1 MASIDTLDTEPAKKR
16 VKWDDLKKAL
26 GVFRYIGPYRYTY
39 LIGIVFLIF
48 STIASLLLPFLIS
61 ELVAAAEDKSTYFS
75 SVNQVV
81 MALVGILV
89 VQAIFSYG
97 RVYAFYYVTT
107 KTTADVRTDI
117 YDRII
122 SLPVGFFENKRVGE
136 LISRITSDVSKL
148 EETLSL
154 SLAEFFRQ
162 VATLIIG
169 PVFLLMYSVKLTLL
183 MLATFPFIVI
193 ILVVFGK
200 FIRKLSKTTQDTLAE
215 TNTVVD
221 ETFHAVNTVKAFTNE
236 AYESQRYSHSMQAVI
251 DISLRL
257 AKYRGAFI
265 SSLVFGLFGGIILV
279 MWYGATLVQAGT
291 MEVSQLMGFVL
302 YTIFVGG
309 ALAGMGELYAKI
321 QSTVGGTERL
331 LEIINEPA
339 ELDFKS
345 GAQHLQ
351 KFTSGHIKFD
361 NVVFRYPSRPDVTVL
376 KGISFEIKNGE
387 KIALVGPSGAG
398 KSTIT
403 QLLLG
408 YYHIADGRIS
418 INNKD
423 LDDYALLHLR
433 YNIGIV
439 PQDITLFGGTIG
451 ENIAYGKPGA
461 SKDAIID
468 AAKKA
473 NAWDFISTFPD
484 GLDTVV
490 GERGVKLSGGQKQRV
505 AIARTILKDPAIL
518 ILDEATSSLD
528 AESEQLVQQALEA
541 LMKDRTS
548 IVIAHRLS
556 TIRKVDKILV
566 INEGQIQ
573 ESGTHAELAANPE
586 GLYNHLLKLQF
597 AED

>member
-1 MASIDTLDTEPAKKR
+1 MSTIDSSATENAKKR
-16 VKWDDLKKAL
+16 IKWSELKRAL
-26 GVFRYIGPYRYTY
+26 GVFRYIGPYKYVY
-39 LIGIVFLIF
+39 AAGIVFLVV
-48 STIASLLLPFLIS
+48 STLASLLLPFLIS
-61 ELVAAAEDKSTYFS
+61 ELVAAAEDKSAYFGS
-75 SVNQVV
+75 LEQVII
-81 MALVGILV
+81 ALISILV

-162 VATLIIG
+162 IATLTIG
-169 PVFLLMYSVKLTLL
+169 PIFLLWYSPTLTGL
-183 MLATFPFIVI
+183 MLATFPLIVI

-200 FIRKLSKTTQDTLAE
+200 FIRRLSKKAQDTLAE

-236 AYESQRYSHSMQAVI
+236 QYESNRYRSSMGGVI
-251 DISLRL
+251 DVSLQL

-265 SSLVFGLFGGIILV
+265 SALVLGLFGGIILV
-279 MWYGATLVQAGT
+279 MWYGATLVQQGE
-291 MEVSQLMGFVL
+291 MEVNQLMGFVL

-321 QSTVGGTERL
+321 QSTIGGTERL
-331 LEIINEPA
+331 LEIINEPS
-339 ELDFKS
+339 EVDFKT
-345 GAQHLQ
+345 GGQHLQ
-351 KFTSGHIKFD
+351 KLVSGHIAFD
-361 NVVFRYPSRPDVTVL
+361 KVQFRYPSRPDVEVL

-408 YYHIADGRIS
+408 YYHISNGRIS

-423 LDDYALLHLR
+423 IDDYALLHLR

-439 PQDITLFGGTIG
+439 PQDITLFGGSIR

-461 SKDAIID
+461 TDAEIRD
-468 AAKKA
+468 AAVKA
-473 NAWDFISTFPD
+473 NAWDFISQFPE

-490 GERGVKLSGGQKQRV
+490 GERGVKLSGGQKQRI
-505 AIARTILKDPAIL
+505 AIARTVLKDPAIL

-528 AESEQLVQQALEA
+528 AESELLVQQALET
-541 LMKDRTS
+541 LMKGRTS

-556 TIRKVDKILV
+556 TIRKVDRIFV

-573 ESGTHAELAANPE
+573 ESGTHAELAARE
-586 GLYNHLLKLQF
+586 DGLYNHLLKLQF
-597 AED
+597 AEE

>member
-1 MASIDTLDTEPAKKR
+1 M
-16 VKWDDLKKAL
+16 
-26 GVFRYIGPYRYTY
+26 GVFRYIGPYKWIYAAG
-39 LIGIVFLIF
+39 IGFLII

-61 ELVAAAEDKSTYFS
+61 ELVAAAEDKSTYFGS
-75 SVNQVV
+75 LEQVIV
-81 MALVGILV
+81 ALIAILV

-97 RVYAFYYVTT
+97 RVYTFYYVTT

-162 VATLIIG
+162 VATLVIG
-169 PVFLLMYSVKLTLL
+169 PIFLLWYSGTLTLL
-183 MLATFPFIVI
+183 MLATFPLIVI

-200 FIRKLSKTTQDTLAE
+200 FIRKLSKTAQDTLAE

-236 AYESQRYSHSMQAVI
+236 QYESNRYRSSMDSVI
-251 DISLRL
+251 DVSLRL

-265 SSLVFGLFGGIILV
+265 SALVLGLFGGIILV
-279 MWYGATLVQAGT
+279 MWYGALLVQQGE
-291 MEVSQLMGFVL
+291 MEVNQLMGFVL

-321 QSTVGGTERL
+321 QSTIGGTERL
-331 LEIINEPA
+331 LEIINEPS
-339 ELDFKS
+339 ELDFKT

-351 KFTSGHIKFD
+351 KFQSGNIVFEK
-361 NVVFRYPSRPDVTVL
+361 VQFRYPSRPDVEVL

-408 YYHIADGRIS
+408 YYHIANGRIT
-418 INNKD
+418 INNSD
-423 LDDYALLHLR
+423 IDDYALLHLR

-439 PQDITLFGGTIG
+439 PQDITLFGGTIR

-461 SKDAIID
+461 TDEEIQN
-468 AAKKA
+468 AARKA
-473 NAWDFISTFPD
+473 NAWDFINQFPD

-528 AESEQLVQQALEA
+528 AESELLVQQALET

-556 TIRKVDKILV
+556 TIRKVDRILV
-566 INEGQIQ
+566 INEGHIQ
-573 ESGTHAELAANPE
+573 ESGTHAELAARPD

-597 AED
+597 AEE

>member
-1 MASIDTLDTEPAKKR
+1 MAADTTITETPKKR
-16 VKWDDLKKAL
+16 VTWSDMKKAL
-26 GVFRYIGPYRYTY
+26 GVFRYIGPYRYIY
-39 LIGIVFLIF
+39 GAGIGFLIV

-61 ELVAAAEDKSTYFS
+61 ELVAAAELKSEYFS
-75 SVNQVV
+75 SVDQVV
-81 MALVGILV
+81 LALIGILI

-97 RVYAFYYVTT
+97 RVYTFYYVTT

-162 VATLIIG
+162 IATLVIG
-169 PVFLLMYSVKLTLL
+169 PIFLLWYSPTLTLL
-183 MLATFPFIVI
+183 MLATFPLIVI

-200 FIRKLSKTTQDTLAE
+200 FIRKLSKKAQDTLAE

-236 AYESQRYSHSMQAVI
+236 QYESNRYRRSMDSVI
-251 DISLRL
+251 EVSLTL

-265 SSLVFGLFGGIILV
+265 SALVLGLFGGIILV
-279 MWYGATLVQAGT
+279 MWYGAFLVQQGE
-291 MEVSQLMGFVL
+291 MEVNQLMGFVL

-321 QSTVGGTERL
+321 QSTIGGTERL

-339 ELDFKS
+339 ELDFKA
-345 GAQHLQ
+345 GAALLQ
-351 KFTSGHIKFD
+351 KLPSGHIVFD
-361 NVVFRYPSRPDVTVL
+361 NVQFRYPSRPDVEVL

-408 YYHIADGRIS
+408 YYHISNGRIS
-418 INNKD
+418 INQKD

-439 PQDITLFGGTIG
+439 PQDITLFGGTIR

-461 SKDAIID
+461 SDEEII
-468 AAKKA
+468 AAARQA
-473 NAWDFISTFPD
+473 NAWNFISQFPD
-484 GLDTVV
+484 GLDTLV

-528 AESEQLVQQALEA
+528 AESELLVQQALET

-556 TIRKVDKILV
+556 TIRKVDRILV
-566 INEGQIQ
+566 INEGQIA
-573 ESGTHAELAANPE
+573 ESGTHTELAAKEE

-597 AED
+597 AEE

>member
-1 MASIDTLDTEPAKKR
+1 MAVDAPVTEPAKKR
-16 VKWDDLKKAL
+16 ITWDDMKKAL
-26 GVFRYIGPYRYTY
+26 GVFRYIGPYRYIY
-39 LIGIVFLIF
+39 AAGIGFLIV
-48 STIASLLLPFLIS
+48 STVASLLLPFLIS
-61 ELVAAAEDKSTYFS
+61 ELVAAAELKSEYFA
-75 SVNQVV
+75 SVDEVV
-81 MALVGILV
+81 LALIGVLV
-89 VQAIFSYG
+89 VQAVFSYG
-97 RVYAFYYVTT
+97 RVYTFYYVTT

-162 VATLIIG
+162 IATLIIG
-169 PVFLLMYSVKLTLL
+169 PIFLLWYSPTLTLL
-183 MLATFPFIVI
+183 MLATFPLIVI

-200 FIRKLSKTTQDTLAE
+200 FIRKLSKKAQDTLAE

-236 AYESQRYSHSMQAVI
+236 QYESNRYRRSMDGVIAV
-251 DISLRL
+251 SLTL

-265 SSLVFGLFGGIILV
+265 SSLVLGLFGGIILV
-279 MWYGATLVQAGT
+279 MWYGALLVQQGE
-291 MEVSQLMGFVL
+291 MEVNQLMGFVL

-321 QSTVGGTERL
+321 QSTIGGTERL

-339 ELDFKS
+339 ELDFKT
-345 GAQHLQ
+345 GAALLQ
-351 KFTSGHIKFD
+351 KLPSGNIVFD
-361 NVVFRYPSRPDVTVL
+361 AVQFRYPSRPDVEVL

-408 YYHIADGRIS
+408 YYHINSGRIS
-418 INNKD
+418 INSKD

-439 PQDITLFGGTIG
+439 PQDITLFGGTIRD
-451 ENIAYGKPGA
+451 NIAYGKPGA
-461 SKDAIID
+461 SDEEIIT
-468 AAKKA
+468 AAQQA
-473 NAWDFISTFPD
+473 NAWHFISQFPD
-484 GLDTVV
+484 GLDTLV

-505 AIARTILKDPAIL
+505 AIARTILKDPVIL

-528 AESEQLVQQALEA
+528 AESELLVQQALET
-541 LMKDRTS
+541 LMQDRTT

-556 TIRKVDKILV
+556 TIRKVDRILV
-566 INEGQIQ
+566 INEGHIA
-573 ESGTHAELAANPE
+573 ESGTHAELAAKEE

-597 AED
+597 AEE